1 MLWSSA
7 ECKVDIA
14 SDVPGL
20 KRPLYCVIVSLEYNW
35 NVYTC

>member
-7 ECKVDIA
+7 ECKVDIT

-20 KRPLYCVIVSLEYNW
+20 KRPLFNLQSGHVYISYC
-35 NVYTC
+35 